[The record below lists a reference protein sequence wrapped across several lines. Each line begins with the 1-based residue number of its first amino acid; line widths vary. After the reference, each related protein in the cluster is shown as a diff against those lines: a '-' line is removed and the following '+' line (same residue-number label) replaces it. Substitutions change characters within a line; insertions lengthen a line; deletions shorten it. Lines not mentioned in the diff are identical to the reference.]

1 MISRKTALA
10 SWVIL
15 GILSAAPRDA
25 DASHRFR
32 HHSRHHSRHHLHHL
46 CRKHH
51 RHHHLYRKSLVQNL
65 SSTFY
70 DDDGISANNYTYRQN
85 DARFV
90 YCIAC
95 NTFRLGDIVQLPSR
109 GGGFIRAVNVDHIGS
124 GSALDMH
131 RKTARVVMGR
141 LSIGRMQLCARL
153 VGHINCMK
161 HHHRGD

>member
-25 DASHRFR
+25 DASHRFCHHFR
-32 HHSRHHSRHHLHHL
+32 HHHHHS
-46 CRKHH
+46 CRKHHHH
-51 RHHHLYRKSLVQNL
+51 RHHHLCRKALVQNL

-85 DARFV
+85 DARFG

-109 GGGFIRAVNVDHIGS
+109 GGGYIRAVNVDHIGS

-131 RKTARVVMGR
+131 RKTARVVMGH

-161 HHHRGD
+161 HHLRRN